1 MVGDHAEVRQ
11 GMDGPFTSFVADE
24 AVLHG
29 NWVLRCEV
37 DYSGIGENWRM
48 LFE

>member
-1 MVGDHAEVRQ
+1 MVGSHAEVRQ

-37 DYSGIGENWRM
+37 DYSGIGEKWRV